1 MGATSSQAMRT
12 RFRPADPDGVRRR
25 FEQIR
30 DRAVERVDEERR
42 STLEKLRSAP
52 PARSERRPRVRD
64 QRFAVADG
72 PRD

>member
-1 MGATSSQAMRT
+1 MMGATSSQAMRT

-42 STLEKLRSAP
+42 TTLQKLRSAP
-52 PARSERRPRVRD
+52 PPSGERRPRIRD
-64 QRFAVADG
+64 
-72 PRD
+72 

>member
-1 MGATSSQAMRT
+1 MRT

-42 STLEKLRSAP
+42 STLEKLRGAP
-52 PARSERRPRVRD
+52 PERSERRPRVRD
-64 QRFAVADG
+64 
-72 PRD
+72 

>member
-42 STLEKLRSAP
+42 STLEKLRSTP
-52 PARSERRPRVRD
+52 PERTERRPRVRD
-64 QRFAVADG
+64 
-72 PRD
+72 